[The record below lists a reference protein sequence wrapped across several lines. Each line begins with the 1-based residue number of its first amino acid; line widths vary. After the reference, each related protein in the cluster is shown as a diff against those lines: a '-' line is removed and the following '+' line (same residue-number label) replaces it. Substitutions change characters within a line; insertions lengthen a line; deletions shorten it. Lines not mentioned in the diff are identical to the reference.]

1 MRFDFTNKRVLVT
14 GGTRGIGK
22 AVVNAFNSAGAQV
35 AINGRTA
42 DSVEKT
48 ISTISDNE
56 RLYAAPGDVGTV
68 AGCEN
73 AVNSA
78 IEVLGGLDILVN
90 SAGVGVDVSLEESDE
105 SLWDTTLS
113 VNLKG
118 TFFCCRA
125 ALGALRGS
133 AGNIINIASD
143 AGLMGNPNSSI
154 YCASKGGVVNMTRA
168 LALELAPQ
176 VRVNCVCPGYVDTDM
191 VRRDWI
197 DKGDDPASL
206 EKMLCD
212 YAPMKRMATP
222 EEIASSVL
230 YLATAE
236 SEFITGSALQ
246 IDGGSTAGH

>member
-1 MRFDFTNKRVLVT
+1 
-14 GGTRGIGK
+14 
-22 AVVNAFNSAGAQV
+22 
-35 AINGRTA
+35 
-42 DSVEKT
+42 
-48 ISTISDNE
+48 
-56 RLYAAPGDVGTV
+56 
-68 AGCEN
+68 
-73 AVNSA
+73 
-78 IEVLGGLDILVN
+78 
-90 SAGVGVDVSLEESDE
+90 
-105 SLWDTTLS
+105 
-113 VNLKG
+113 
-118 TFFCCRA
+118 
-125 ALGALRGS
+125 
-133 AGNIINIASD
+133 
-143 AGLMGNPNSSI
+143 
-154 YCASKGGVVNMTRA
+154 MTRA

-222 EEIASSVL
+222 EEIACSVL